1 MGSSSSSQFGLA
13 ARQELTAH
21 VASGYHIAQHRS
33 ITSRSPYHSVVHHW
47 IRTSCPT
54 PAIKLKRKMLQ
65 IKSQITRKLHIFL
78 VQGQIKKEVIHQ
90 LQSSV
95 QQS

>member
-1 MGSSSSSQFGLA
+1 MVSSSSSQFGLA
-13 ARQELTAH
+13 ACQELTAH

-33 ITSRSPYHSVVHHW
+33 ITSRSPYHSVHHW

-65 IKSQITRKLHIFL
+65 INSQITRKLHIFL
-78 VQGQIKKEVIHQ
+78 VKGQIKKEVIHQ